1 MVAASATFPARRSRA
16 LRAIF
21 WGGLVAGAL
30 DITYA
35 FVFYGL
41 RNRLSP
47 ARILQSVASGL
58 LGADA
63 FKGGLGVAALGAALH
78 FLIAFTAAAVYYAA
92 SRRLN
97 LLLRRAFVCGVVYGV
112 LIYALM
118 NYVVVPLSAAPLRG
132 TPPPVVLV
140 TGLLVHMFFIGLP
153 IALFARRYSR

>member
-118 NYVVVPLSAAPLRG
+118 NYVVVPLSAAPPRG

>member
-21 WGGLVAGAL
+21 WGGLIAGAL

-78 FLIAFTAAAVYYAA
+78 FFIAFTAAAVYYAA

-97 LLLRRAFVCGVVYGV
+97 LLLRRAVVCGVIYGV

-118 NYVVVPLSAAPLRG
+118 NYVVVPLSAAPPRG